1 MWWEAR
7 TESEISLAGAVRQ
20 LRVWY
25 REQIARDQP
34 VAWGIGSAWDY
45 VGEHR
50 LQPFVLL
57 NRELFVGDRFA
68 AALEPRFPVPI
79 ELFEIPSLLESQ
91 RGQFNPL
98 QTLPRFG
105 GSLRLLGMAVGRPR
119 KSSRLWGP
127 NDVPNRYLAFTDP
140 IVCRQTGEQG
150 TAAVKVWDTETGEA
164 GLLTAGHVFPRGEGS
179 WVDRVSKKWWR
190 LQRRE
195 ELGQVSHCVQPT
207 DRTAS
212 WDVAVIRLT
221 KPTEFHWADAV
232 VKMFERFNEPVYV
245 VAFGATSGAVREAA
259 ILRGAL
265 DEGGAGEVHWKNC
278 WMAGPSG
285 VLASGD
291 SGAAIFAVTG
301 EFLGVYVGCADFE
314 ASGTVLTHFVQD
326 AYSIEREL
334 LSGWKMRF

>member
-1 MWWEAR
+1 
-7 TESEISLAGAVRQ
+7 
-20 LRVWY
+20 
-25 REQIARDQP
+25 
-34 VAWGIGSAWDY
+34 
-45 VGEHR
+45 
-50 LQPFVLL
+50 VLL

-68 AALEPRFPVPI
+68 AALAPRFPIPI
-79 ELFEIPSLLESQ
+79 ELFQIPSLLESE
-91 RGQFNPL
+91 RGRFNPL

-105 GSLRLLGMAVGRPR
+105 GSLRLLAMAVGRPR

-207 DRTAS
+207 NRTAS
-212 WDVAVIRLT
+212 WDAAVIRLT
-221 KPTEFHWADAV
+221 KPSEFHWADAV
-232 VKMFERFNEPVYV
+232 VKMLERFKEPVFV
-245 VAFGATSGAVREAA
+245 VAFGATSGAVREAGIVA
-259 ILRGAL
+259 AL
-265 DEGGAGEVHWKNC
+265 PEGGAGEVQWKNC
-278 WMAGPSG
+278 WVVTPTG

-291 SGAAIFAVTG
+291 SGAAIFVQTG
-301 EFLGVYVGCADFE
+301 EFVGLYVG
-314 ASGTVLTHFVQD
+314 ASCVESTGTVLAHYVQD
-326 AYSIEREL
+326 AYSLEKEV
-334 LSGWKMRF
+334 LSGWNVRF